1 MRFLKLRAYIKTISR
16 LPSKKAMRCYFEER
30 TNKMFSGIRATI
42 VTRIKEDNKKNE
54 EKQQQQQQQQQQ
66 QNKWKWHRIPK
77 KQKAL
82 AKSCWSSRQL
92 GLFLIAKYE
101 TYFTM
106 NWRRRS
112 KEEHSN
118 MYVVPFVTLLVYEFV
133 PLPFIT
139 ILLYILNCNIRGS

>member
-1 MRFLKLRAYIKTISR
+1 MGFLKLRAYIKTISR
-16 LPSKKAMRCYFEER
+16 LPSKKAMRYYFEER
-30 TNKMFSGIRATI
+30 TNKMFVGRRTTI
-42 VTRIKEDNKKNE
+42 VTRIKEDIKKNE
-54 EKQQQQQQQQQQ
+54 EKQQQQQQQ

-82 AKSCWSSRQL
+82 AKSCWTSSQL

-112 KEEHSN
+112 KEEHN
-118 MYVVPFVTLLVYEFV
+118 NLYVVTFVTLLVYEFV

-139 ILLYILNCNIRGS
+139 ILLHILNCNIHES